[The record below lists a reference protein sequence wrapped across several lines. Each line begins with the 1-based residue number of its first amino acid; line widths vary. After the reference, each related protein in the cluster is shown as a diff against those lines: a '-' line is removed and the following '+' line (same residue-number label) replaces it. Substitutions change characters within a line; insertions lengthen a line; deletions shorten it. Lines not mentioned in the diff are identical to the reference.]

1 MKTKLGLLILMLMIS
16 IGCRSDS
23 PAAQTEEEHTQ
34 TSPSKQKAVREN
46 TLLLTDFEKDET
58 VFSFQ
63 GGGLLKLM
71 AKEDLEKA
79 DLWLAMPYG
88 MASNNSQL
96 DDDLTGLGGLVDLG
110 TKAIQDIVEIPLYG
124 YQLTLSTEE
133 IRSGHTYCVRTA
145 DGKQYGLFQVIDF
158 DSKAA
163 TLKITWEIPCR
174 QTRGQ

>member
-1 MKTKLGLLILMLMIS
+1 MKTKLGLLILMLMTS

-23 PAAQTEEEHTQ
+23 PAAPTEEEHTQ

-46 TLLLTDFEKDET
+46 TLVLTDFEKDET

-79 DLWLAMPYG
+79 DLWLAMPHG

-96 DDDLTGLGGLVDLG
+96 DNALTM
-110 TKAIQDIVEIPLYG
+110 
-124 YQLTLSTEE
+124 
-133 IRSGHTYCVRTA
+133 RVRTLWIIITIC
-145 DGKQYGLFQVIDF
+145 D
-158 DSKAA
+158 AA
-163 TLKITWEIPCR
+163 STKSQRSEIL
-174 QTRGQ
+174 